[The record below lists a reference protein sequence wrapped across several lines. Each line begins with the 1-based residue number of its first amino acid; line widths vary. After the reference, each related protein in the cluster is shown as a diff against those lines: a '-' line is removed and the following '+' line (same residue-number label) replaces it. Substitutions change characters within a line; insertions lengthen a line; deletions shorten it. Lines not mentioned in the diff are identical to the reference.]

1 MRIESSG
8 FDSAGILWLVENG
21 FTNVSDDALSSSLGS
36 EKVARGVEGL
46 FNGVGRGGD
55 AEMVYNSLLALTTS
69 HSDSISAASQTD
81 PHLKT
86 RLLEVVR
93 KRLKGWEVELTE
105 YAIDAVRRACDGE
118 AAARGIEESKGHDER
133 ALKTPEPTP
142 PPKSLP
148 ELRIAKVKSVLPDLG
163 EGYIELAIACYGGVE
178 GAVEALMEFDQ
189 KDLHPRLR
197 GVDRALPRRKIRDK
211 GAYDAGMIDE
221 KSKEAA
227 KVRLAE
233 LAKEE
238 EVKAR
243 VMEMAEYDDDY
254 DDQYDH
260 IDGFGVGD
268 SGGMTQEEV
277 REFNRVRRAEES
289 EDSFWSEMKNDNKK
303 IGGGGGKGGGSGEG
317 DGEGDEEGS
326 RFGKD
331 KGKGGRVI
339 GENGRYEKRMPGGKK
354 KKKMLEKAE
363 KTEKAEKQ
371 KGGDGVG
378 LSERE
383 KRQKGK
389 NKAARGNHHRKDRAT
404 RKAGGGIS
412 G

>member
-1 MRIESSG
+1 
-8 FDSAGILWLVENG
+8 
-21 FTNVSDDALSSSLGS
+21 
-36 EKVARGVEGL
+36 
-46 FNGVGRGGD
+46 
-55 AEMVYNSLLALTTS
+55 
-69 HSDSISAASQTD
+69 
-81 PHLKT
+81 
-86 RLLEVVR
+86 
-93 KRLKGWEVELTE
+93 
-105 YAIDAVRRACDGE
+105 
-118 AAARGIEESKGHDER
+118 
-133 ALKTPEPTP
+133 
-142 PPKSLP
+142 
-148 ELRIAKVKSVLPDLG
+148 
-163 EGYIELAIACYGGVE
+163 
-178 GAVEALMEFDQ
+178 MEFDQ

-233 LAKEE
+233 LAKVRYLFCLFHLLQCHGKPVNCLFPCIQSLVASAYPRITSPEQEE

-326 RFGKD
+326 R
-331 KGKGGRVI
+331 
-339 GENGRYEKRMPGGKK
+339 
-354 KKKMLEKAE
+354 
-363 KTEKAEKQ
+363 
-371 KGGDGVG
+371 
-378 LSERE
+378 
-383 KRQKGK
+383 
-389 NKAARGNHHRKDRAT
+389 
-404 RKAGGGIS
+404 
-412 G
+412 